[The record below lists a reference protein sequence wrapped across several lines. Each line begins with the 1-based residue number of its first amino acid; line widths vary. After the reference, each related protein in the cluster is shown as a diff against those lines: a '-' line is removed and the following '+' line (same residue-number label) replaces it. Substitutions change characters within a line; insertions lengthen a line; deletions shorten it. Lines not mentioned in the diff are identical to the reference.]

1 MRHAFIFN
9 PFRYAT
15 KPQND
20 RANVY
25 DSADQYLIH
34 IEAAGFE
41 KEDIAIDFDDDVL
54 TVQAEREPSL
64 PEGFSGKKPSMRT
77 INRRFQFHKNI
88 DKEQIEATLN
98 NGILAISLKKSTKGA
113 IAISVS

>member
-41 KEDIAIDFDDDVL
+41 KEDITIDFEDDVL
-54 TVQAEREPSL
+54 SVQAEKEPSL
-64 PEGFSGKKPSMRT
+64 PEGFNGTKPHMRT
-77 INRRFQFHKNI
+77 ISRRFQFHKNI
-88 DKEQIEATLN
+88 DKEHIEATLT